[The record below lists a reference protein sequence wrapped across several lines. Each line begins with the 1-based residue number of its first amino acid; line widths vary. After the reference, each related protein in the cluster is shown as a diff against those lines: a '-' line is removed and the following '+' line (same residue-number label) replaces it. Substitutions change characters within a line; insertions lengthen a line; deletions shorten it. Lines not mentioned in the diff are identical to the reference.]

1 MMGWLLDYAINNRTV
16 WFPVSERLPE
26 VRRTETRIY
35 GVMVFVKS
43 SSGRTSVA
51 EYDGERFNHGLE
63 LYDGETITHWANWIG
78 SDGKDVGAK

>member
-1 MMGWLLDYAINNRTV
+1 MGWLTDLFIDSKME
-16 WFPVSERLPE
+16 WVSVTDRLPE
-26 VRRTETRIY
+26 VRRTATRIY

-63 LYDGETITHWANWIG
+63 LHDGETISHWASWLRQPANTE
-78 SDGKDVGAK
+78 A